1 MSNSNSNSNSNQVQ
15 FFIDGKLKAF
25 KKSQRKKEIC
35 NMQGGALPFFKNVYG
50 TLGDYNGSAT
60 YQLINNKGVIY
71 AFESCISYN
80 GHLSGYKKDV
90 YEVFAKEVKGMTV
103 AQFEQLKIVETY

>member
-1 MSNSNSNSNSNQVQ
+1 MS
-15 FFIDGKLKAF
+15 F
-25 KKSQRKKEIC
+25 
-35 NMQGGALPFFKNVYG
+35 
-50 TLGDYNGSAT
+50 
-60 YQLINNKGVIY
+60 
-71 AFESCISYN
+71 N